1 MAITFINP
9 EHDIWEPGEHNG
21 TFRGNNLAFIAA
33 TEALSNW
40 ENNDFSEDIQD
51 KGDFVSEKLSE
62 LIVKYPELKGELRG
76 RGLMKGIAWG
86 DHSAATEICAAAFEL
101 GFIMETSGPNDEVMK
116 LLPPWIIDK
125 EGLEKGL
132 KIIDESIKSIL
143 DK

>member
-40 ENNDFSEDIQD
+40 ENDDFSKEIQD

-76 RGLMKGIAWG
+76 RGLMKGIARG
-86 DHSAATEICAAAFEL
+86 ADDVAGKICAAAFDR
-101 GFIMETSGPNDEVMK
+101 G
-116 LLPPWIIDK
+116 
-125 EGLEKGL
+125 
-132 KIIDESIKSIL
+132 
-143 DK
+143 